1 MATKTHNFHLRELA
15 NVGTCHLS
23 DTVRTRRMGALP
35 TARRSPGA
43 SNLPLLGSMRYHNE
57 IRVFSGLAT
66 DALLETAR
74 SGLFCQLTVRW
85 YSTSV
90 SSLWSLNNGITTRKA
105 TRIGQRPI
113 HVGQMLTQ
121 SGTNFRSSSM
131 SYAARCRFLAA
142 EMSIVGRAPYRAAAR
157 ASLIKSANAR
167 MIERFHWA
175 SGRQLRQAPRTI
187 AEEGLKDI

>member
-1 MATKTHNFHLRELA
+1 
-15 NVGTCHLS
+15 
-23 DTVRTRRMGALP
+23 MGALP

-105 TRIGQRPI
+105 T
-113 HVGQMLTQ
+113 
-121 SGTNFRSSSM
+121 
-131 SYAARCRFLAA
+131 
-142 EMSIVGRAPYRAAAR
+142 E
-157 ASLIKSANAR
+157 SANAR
-167 MIERFHWA
+167 YTLVRC
-175 SGRQLRQAPRTI
+175 
-187 AEEGLKDI
+187 